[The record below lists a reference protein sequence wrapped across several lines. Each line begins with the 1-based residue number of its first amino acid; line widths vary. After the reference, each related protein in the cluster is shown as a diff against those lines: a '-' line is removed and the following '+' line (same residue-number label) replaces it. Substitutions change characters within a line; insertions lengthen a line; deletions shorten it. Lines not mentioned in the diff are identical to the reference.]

1 MIRSHK
7 TTLNT
12 LIDPN
17 INKIEDNQT
26 LSAVLL
32 SKVSVTHGDQRYE
45 NIKWKIPEIS
55 NP

>member
-1 MIRSHK
+1 MTGSHK
-7 TTLNT
+7 TTPNT
-12 LIDPN
+12 LIDLN

-26 LSAVLL
+26 AVLL
-32 SKVSVTHGDQRYE
+32 STVSVTHGDQRYE